1 MAERLAR
8 IFGTEEDR
16 VNCPFYFKI
25 GACRHGDQCS
35 RQHNRPVASQCLLI
49 PHMYQQ
55 PPAAVAMAEGQDVP
69 DEVADEAQQHFE
81 QFFEEVFMELCNFG
95 QIEDMACVDNVSDH
109 LIGNVYVRFSTEEEA
124 ARCMQKLSGRYYA
137 GRLLAPELSPLT
149 DFKEARCRQYDD
161 AQCARGGYCNFIH
174 WKHVPRKVKKRLFRE
189 MFDEHPEYQEGG
201 RDDRGRDRDRDR
213 DRGRDRDRDRDRDRR
228 KRSRSRDR
236 DRDDRRKGGGA
247 GGGGGGGGEP
257 LPDLPPGLPPGCL
270 VPRLDHSSP
279 FGGGGRPE
287 EAAAIPARQTSDER
301 RAMIESWNQAAGR

>member
-1 MAERLAR
+1 MDVGLPFSRFPPLAAWERRWATMAERLAR

-109 LIGNVYVRFSTEEEA
+109 LIGNVYAALARFRAFS
-124 ARCMQKLSGRYYA
+124 QSFYQ
-137 GRLLAPELSPLT
+137 PL
-149 DFKEARCRQYDD
+149 
-161 AQCARGGYCNFIH
+161 
-174 WKHVPRKVKKRLFRE
+174 RLFCS
-189 MFDEHPEYQEGG
+189 G
-201 RDDRGRDRDRDR
+201 
-213 DRGRDRDRDRDRDRR
+213 
-228 KRSRSRDR
+228 
-236 DRDDRRKGGGA
+236 
-247 GGGGGGGGEP
+247 
-257 LPDLPPGLPPGCL
+257 
-270 VPRLDHSSP
+270 
-279 FGGGGRPE
+279 
-287 EAAAIPARQTSDER
+287 
-301 RAMIESWNQAAGR
+301 